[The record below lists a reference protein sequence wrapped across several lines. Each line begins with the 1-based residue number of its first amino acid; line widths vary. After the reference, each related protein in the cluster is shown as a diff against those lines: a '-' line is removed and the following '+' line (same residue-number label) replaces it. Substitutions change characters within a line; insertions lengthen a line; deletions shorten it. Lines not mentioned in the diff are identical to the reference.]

1 MCRNYSVTDL
11 LKYRKWKDTFE
22 NMLDFENKQIKFEKR
37 VIQENDKR
45 KYMTEKNDDQK
56 GM

>member
-37 VIQENDKR
+37 VVQENDKR